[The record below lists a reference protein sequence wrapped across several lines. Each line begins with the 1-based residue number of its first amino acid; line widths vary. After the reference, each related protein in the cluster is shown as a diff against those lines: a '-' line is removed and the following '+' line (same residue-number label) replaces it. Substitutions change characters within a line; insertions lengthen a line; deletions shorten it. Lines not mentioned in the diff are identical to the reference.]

1 MAKAS
6 HVERALDLFADVLTR
21 KKNVVGVGKV
31 PAEGGAGGWRLAVYV
46 EKKVPEDE
54 LAAADLVPKTLE
66 LPGRGEKVEVETKV
80 IEQGIVS
87 LEDVPGLETL

>member
-1 MAKAS
+1 MAKAT
-6 HVERALDLFADVLTR
+6 HVDRALDLFADELTR

-31 PAEGGAGGWRLAVYV
+31 PSESSVGDWNLAVYV

-66 LPGRGEKVEVETKV
+66 VPGRSQAVQVKTKV
-80 IEQGIVS
+80 IEQGVVT
-87 LEDVPGLETL
+87 LEDVSKLE

>member
-6 HVERALDLFADVLTR
+6 HVDRALDLFSDELTR

-31 PAEGGAGGWRLAVYV
+31 PAEETAGEWRLAVYV

-54 LAAADLVPKTLE
+54 LATADLVPKTLE
-66 LPGRGEKVEVETKV
+66 FTGSGQKVEVRTKV

-87 LEDVPGLETL
+87 LEDIPG

>member
-31 PAEGGAGGWRLAVYV
+31 PAEGGAGEWRLAVYV

-66 LPGRGEKVEVETKV
+66 VPGSGQKVETKV

-87 LEDVPGLETL
+87 LEDIPG

>member
-6 HVERALDLFADVLTR
+6 HVDRALDLFADVLTR

-31 PAEGGAGGWRLAVYV
+31 PAEEAAGEWRLAVYV
-46 EKKVPEDE
+46 KKKVPEDE

-66 LPGRGEKVEVETKV
+66 LPGSGQKVEVKTKV

-87 LEDVPGLETL
+87 LEDMPGLETV

>member
-6 HVERALDLFADVLTR
+6 HVDRALDLFADVLTR

-31 PAEGGAGGWRLAVYV
+31 PAEEVTGEWCLAVYV

-66 LPGRGEKVEVETKV
+66 VPGRGEVKTKV

-87 LEDVPGLETL
+87 LEDVPGLETV